1 MMCADTR
8 SAGLDSVE
16 LGEWLKLYD
25 IEGYLFKHVGPRFRD
40 GGAMEPFDFFA
51 IVAWKSNRAKT
62 KIRRGLDDAGK
73 TVQGLMSEVARAETP
88 RDQVEVLLQVWGIG
102 LAMASAILTVC
113 DPKKFTVLDYRAW
126 DVLEGASLQG
136 LPEHYPVT
144 PDEYLNYCRVC
155 RQLAERVGMSLRNLD
170 RALWAKS
177 WRDDLRELV
186 QSS

>member
-16 LGEWLKLYD
+16 LGECLELYN
-25 IEGYLFKHVGPRFRD
+25 IEDYLFNKVRERFKPE
-40 GGAMEPFDFFA
+40 GAMEPFDFFA
-51 IVAWKSNRAKT
+51 IVAWKSNRTKT
-62 KIRRGLDDAGK
+62 KIRKGLDDAGK
-73 TVQGLMSEVARAETP
+73 TVQGLMKEVAQAATP
-88 RDQVEVLLQVWGIG
+88 RDKVEVLLRVWGIG
-102 LAMASAILTVC
+102 LAIASAILTVC
-113 DPKKFTVLDYRAW
+113 NPDEFTVLDYRAW

-136 LPEHYPVT
+136 LREDYPVT

-155 RQLAERVGMSLRNLD
+155 RQLAEQVGMSLRDLD

>member
-16 LGEWLKLYD
+16 LGKCLELYD
-25 IEGYLFKHVGPRFRD
+25 IEDYLFDKVRKRFEEKD
-40 GGAMEPFDFFA
+40 TLEPFDFFA
-51 IVAWKSNRAKT
+51 IVAWKSNRTKT

-73 TVQGLMSEVARAETP
+73 TVQGLMSEVAQAETS
-88 RDQVEVLLQVWGIG
+88 RDKVEVLLQVWGIG

-113 DPKKFTVLDYRAW
+113 DPETFTVLDYRAW
-126 DVLEGASLQG
+126 ETLRAASVQG
-136 LPEHYPVT
+136 LPEDYPAT
-144 PDEYLNYCRVC
+144 PDEYLDYCRVC

-177 WRDDLRELV
+177 WRDDLRKLV
-186 QSS
+186 HSS

>member
-1 MMCADTR
+1 MCADTR

-16 LGEWLKLYD
+16 LAECLKLYY
-25 IEGYLFKHVGPRFRD
+25 IEDYLFKQVHPRFGD

-51 IVAWKSNRAKT
+51 IVAWKSNRTKT
-62 KIRRGLDDAGK
+62 KIKKGLDDAEK
-73 TVQGLMSEVARAETP
+73 TVQGLMGEVAQAKTP
-88 RDQVEVLLQVWGIG
+88 RDKVEVLLQVWGIG
-102 LAMASAILTVC
+102 LAVASAILTVC
-113 DPKKFTVLDYRAW
+113 DPDEFTVLDYRAW

-136 LPEHYPVT
+136 LPEHYPAT
-144 PDEYLNYCRVC
+144 SDEYLDYCRVC
-155 RQLAERVGMSLRNLD
+155 RQLAERVGMRLRDLD

>member
-1 MMCADTR
+1 MMCADPR

-16 LGEWLKLYD
+16 LGECLEIYD
-25 IEGYLFKHVGPRFRD
+25 IEGYLLDKVSERFKEEGTL
-40 GGAMEPFDFFA
+40 EPFDFFA

-62 KIRRGLDDAGK
+62 KIRKGLDDAGK
-73 TVQGLMSEVARAETP
+73 TVQGLMSEVAQAETS
-88 RDQVEVLLQVWGIG
+88 RDKVEVLLQVWGIG

-113 DPKKFTVLDYRAW
+113 DPEAFTVLDYRAW
-126 DVLEGASLQG
+126 ETLRGASLQG
-136 LPEHYPVT
+136 LPEHYPAT
-144 PDEYLNYCRVC
+144 SDEYLDYCRVC

-186 QSS
+186 RES

>member
-16 LGEWLKLYD
+16 LGECLELYY
-25 IEGYLFKHVGPRFRD
+25 IEDYLFDEVRKRFKD
-40 GGAMEPFDFFA
+40 EGTLEPFDFFA

-73 TVQGLMSEVARAETP
+73 TVQGLMSEVAQAEMP
-88 RDQVEVLLQVWGIG
+88 RDKVEVLLQVWGIG

-113 DPKKFTVLDYRAW
+113 DPKTFTVLDYRAW
-126 DVLEGASLQG
+126 ETLQGASLQG
-136 LPEHYPVT
+136 LPEHYPAT
-144 PDEYLNYCRVC
+144 PDEYLDYCGVC
-155 RQLAERVGMSLRNLD
+155 RRLAGRVGMRLRDLD

-186 QSS
+186 RES

>member
-16 LGEWLKLYD
+16 LGKCLELYD
-25 IEGYLFKHVGPRFRD
+25 IEDYLFDEVRKRFEEKD
-40 GGAMEPFDFFA
+40 TLEPFDFFA
-51 IVAWKSNRAKT
+51 IVAWKSNRTKT

-73 TVQGLMSEVARAETP
+73 TVQGLMSEVAQAETS
-88 RDQVEVLLQVWGIG
+88 RDKVEVLLQVWGIG

-113 DPKKFTVLDYRAW
+113 DPETFTVLDYRAW
-126 DVLEGASLQG
+126 ETLRAASVQG
-136 LPEHYPVT
+136 LPEDYPAT
-144 PDEYLNYCRVC
+144 PDEYLDYCRVC

-177 WRDDLRELV
+177 WRDDLRKLV
-186 QSS
+186 HSS